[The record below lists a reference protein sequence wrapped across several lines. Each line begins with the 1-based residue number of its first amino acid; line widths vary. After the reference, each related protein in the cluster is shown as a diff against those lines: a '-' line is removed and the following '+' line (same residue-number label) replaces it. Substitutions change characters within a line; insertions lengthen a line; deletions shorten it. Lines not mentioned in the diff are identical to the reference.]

1 MKSALRNPFVWAFV
15 VGCAVVTLMRP
26 LLRREPP
33 PPPVLRQLPRFELVG
48 SNGKPFGSD
57 ELRGH
62 VYVVN
67 FFFTDCTSLCPTLMK
82 GMARLQ
88 ERYREEKLDSI
99 RLVSIT
105 ADPERD
111 TPERLRQA
119 EGEYG
124 VDPARWALLTGSRE
138 RVRDLAV
145 TGFQVALGEP
155 ERTGAGLLDIA
166 HSGKILLV
174 DPAGRL
180 RGYYDS
186 DAMGLDEVFW
196 RSKRVLE
203 TARSG

>member
-1 MKSALRNPFVWAFV
+1 MKPALRNPFVWAFV
-15 VGCAVVTLMRP
+15 VGCALVTLMRP

-88 ERYREEKLDSI
+88 ERYRDEKLDSI

-111 TPERLRQA
+111 TPERLREA
-119 EGEYG
+119 ERSYG
-124 VDPARWALLTGSRE
+124 VDPARWVLLTGPRD
-138 RVRDLAV
+138 RIRDLAV

-155 ERTGAGLLDIA
+155 DRTEAGLLDIA

-174 DPAGRL
+174 DPAGGL

-186 DAMGLDEVFW
+186 DPMGLDEAFW

-203 TARSG
+203 TARSD

>member
-1 MKSALRNPFVWAFV
+1 MKPALRNPFVWAFV
-15 VGCAVVTLMRP
+15 VGCALVTLMRP

-57 ELRGH
+57 DLRGH

-88 ERYREEKLDSI
+88 ERYRDEKLDSI

-111 TPERLRQA
+111 TPERLREA
-119 EGEYG
+119 ERSYG
-124 VDPARWALLTGSRE
+124 VDPARWVLLTGPRD
-138 RVRDLAV
+138 RIRDLAV

-155 ERTGAGLLDIA
+155 DRTEAGLLDIA

-174 DPAGRL
+174 DPAGGL

-186 DAMGLDEVFW
+186 DPMGLDEAFW

-203 TARSG
+203 TVRSD

>member
-15 VGCAVVTLMRP
+15 VGCALVTLMRP

-88 ERYREEKLDSI
+88 QRYRDENLDSI

-124 VDPARWALLTGSRE
+124 VDPARWVLLTGPRDRIRE
-138 RVRDLAV
+138 LAV

-155 ERTGAGLLDIA
+155 DRNEAGLLDIA

-174 DPAGRL
+174 DSAGAL

-203 TARSG
+203 TAGSD

>member
-15 VGCAVVTLMRP
+15 VGCAVVTVMRP

-88 ERYREEKLDSI
+88 QRYREENLDSI

-105 ADPERD
+105 VDPEHD
-111 TPERLRQA
+111 TPARLRQA
-119 EGEYG
+119 ESDYG
-124 VDPARWALLTGSRE
+124 VDPARWRLLTGPRD
-138 RVRDLAV
+138 RIRDLAV
-145 TGFQVALGEP
+145 AGFQVAVGEP
-155 ERTGAGLLDIA
+155 ERTDAGLLDIA

-174 DPAGRL
+174 DPAGGL

-186 DAMGLDEVFW
+186 DAMGLDEAFW

-203 TARSG
+203 TARSD